1 MIQNMAQCVMF
12 GRNRLR
18 SFVYPIGFG
27 TVFSRKSVQ
36 HMKLQNLACAL
47 ALVTGG
53 LFFNQVMGGATL
65 ATAATSSELTT
76 APSVIPNLVP
86 SREQALVSRQVATLL
101 DRHHYLNMPLD
112 EQVSL
117 RVFDMLIDSLDS
129 EHTLFLQ
136 SDVEQFRQKYAANL
150 GRYLKTGDLRP
161 FFEIHQRYQERL
173 TSFNQYMLAQ
183 LKQPQDLYRDDSIE
197 VDREKAPFFA
207 TEAEQQAFWQKQLV
221 SQLINLTISKESD
234 TAKQQAI
241 KDNPDLARGQDL
253 SSSELGPVETLQK
266 RYQRQLE
273 RMSRVKS
280 DRVLEVVLNA
290 AMATYDPHSNYY
302 APIEAMEM
310 NRQTTL
316 ALEGVGVSIR
326 PERGNEDYTRIE
338 SIVEGGPSSKNGQV
352 RVGDRIIGVA
362 QDGEPMVDVVGWSS
376 SEIVGLIRG
385 KRGTKVTLRLM
396 APNTTAAQAR
406 NVTIVRDVIE
416 QEDAALRH
424 RVTEVVREGKTYRI
438 GVIEIPSFY
447 LNYRARRAGDNYRSV
462 SEDTEKALLALSAEQ
477 VDGVVVDLRNN
488 PGGSLDE
495 VARMLGMFLK
505 EGPLVQ
511 IRDGNGNINVYRD
524 DDGGQQ
530 LYAGPLTVLINLAS
544 ASASEIFAAAIQDYG
559 RGLILGS
566 TTTGK
571 GTAQV
576 QLDSLAYGQATLTQR
591 TFYRV
596 TGGSTQNRGVSPD
609 INMVSIYDEELG
621 ERKAK
626 NALKWD
632 TIATSAY
639 VRERDFTADLPKLN
653 RRSLARQVKNPQ
665 FVFLNDIRHV
675 GLMNKDRKT
684 MSLNLDK
691 RHAEAKQ
698 MEQQTLA
705 IENQRR
711 VLTGL
716 PPYANWQTYQA
727 DLDAQSEVRAKMKQS
742 ERPKLPEDE
751 AFIIEAADVLV
762 DSIKL
767 QNGIALTVD

>member
-1 MIQNMAQCVMF
+1 M
-12 GRNRLR
+12 
-18 SFVYPIGFG
+18 P
-27 TVFSRKSVQ
+27 

-53 LFFNQVMGGATL
+53 LFFNQVMGGATP
-65 ATAATSSELTT
+65 AAAATSE
-76 APSVIPNLVP
+76 SVLMP
-86 SREQALVSRQVATLL
+86 SREQALVSRQLASLL

-112 EQVSL
+112 EAVSV
-117 RVFDMLIDSLDS
+117 RIFEMLIDNLDS

-136 SDVEQFRQKYAANL
+136 SDIEQFRQEHAANV

-161 FFEIHQRYQERL
+161 FFGIYQRYQERL
-173 TSFNQYMLAQ
+173 TNFHQYMLAQ
-183 LKQPQDLYRDDSIE
+183 LKQPQNLERTDSID
-197 VDREKAPFFA
+197 VDREKAPFFSS
-207 TEAEQQAFWQKQLV
+207 EAEQQAFWQKQLI

-234 TAKQQAI
+234 NAKQQAI
-241 KDNPDLARGQDL
+241 KDNPELALGQDL

-273 RMSRVKS
+273 RLSRVKS
-280 DRVLEVVLNA
+280 DRVLELVLNA
-290 AMATYDPHSNYY
+290 ATATYDPHSNYY
-302 APIEAMEM
+302 APVEAMEM

-316 ALEGVGVSIR
+316 SLEGVGVSIR

-352 RVGDRIIGVA
+352 RAGDRIIGVA
-362 QDGEPMVDVVGWSS
+362 QDGESMVDVVGWSS

-385 KRGTKVTLRLM
+385 KRGTKVTLRLL
-396 APNTTAAQAR
+396 APNASAAAAR

-424 RVTEVVREGKTYRI
+424 RITEVVRDGKTYRI
-438 GVIEIPSFY
+438 GVLEIPSFY

-462 SEDTEKALLALSAEQ
+462 SEDTEKALLALSAEN
-477 VDGVVVDLRNN
+477 VDGVVVDLRGN

-505 EGPLVQ
+505 DGPLVQ
-511 IRDGNGNINVYRD
+511 IRDGNGNISVYRD
-524 DDGGQQ
+524 DDGGKQ
-530 LYAGPLTVLINLAS
+530 LYAGPMTVLINLAS

-609 INMVSIYDEELG
+609 INMVSIYDEDLG

-639 VRERDFTADLPKLN
+639 VRERDFSADLPILT
-653 RRSLARQVKNPQ
+653 RRSLARQVASPQ
-665 FVFLNDIRHV
+665 FVFLNDIRHL
-675 GLMNKDRKT
+675 GLKDKDQKT
-684 MSLNLDK
+684 VSLNLTA
-691 RHAEAKQ
+691 RRAEAEK

-705 IENQRR
+705 FENQRR
-711 VLTGL
+711 TLTGL
-716 PPYANWQTYQA
+716 PPYANWQVYQA
-727 DLDAQSEVRAKMKQS
+727 DLDAQSEIRAKMKQN

-751 AFIIEAADVLV
+751 AFVIEAADVLV

-767 QNGIALTVD
+767 KNGIILAAQ